1 MKFKLKFTTIP
12 GGWVG
17 GWVLD
22 FTKLMLSQLSG
33 NPDHIACAT
42 FGKVLKYVK
51 IETFGNEKCYETI
64 CIF

>member
-22 FTKLMLSQLSG
+22 FTKLMLSHL
-33 NPDHIACAT
+33 PTKVEVEVEDEL
-42 FGKVLKYVK
+42 GK
-51 IETFGNEKCYETI
+51 IGENR
-64 CIF
+64 